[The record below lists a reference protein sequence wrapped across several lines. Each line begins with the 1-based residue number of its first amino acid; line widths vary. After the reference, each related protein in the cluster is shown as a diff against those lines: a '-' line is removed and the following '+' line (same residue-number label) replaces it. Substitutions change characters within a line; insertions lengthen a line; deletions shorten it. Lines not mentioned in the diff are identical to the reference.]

1 MNNIF
6 EDERG
11 SLLPINLKEIPFD
24 VKRVF
29 TVYNVPKDTVR
40 GDHAHYKTK
49 QYLICVK
56 GMIKVILETDKNKTT
71 ETILEKGDSIF
82 IDKLVWDSQQ
92 FLTND
97 DVMLVFAS
105 TEYNLEDYILDK
117 NIFYNIINKKL
128 K

>member
-29 TVYNVPKDTVR
+29 TVYNVPKDAVR
-40 GDHAHYKTK
+40 GDHAHYQTK

-56 GMIKVILETDKNKTT
+56 GMIKVILESGENETT
-71 ETILEKGDSIF
+71 ETILKKGDSIF

-92 FLTND
+92 FLTDD
-97 DVMLVFAS
+97 DVMLVFAN
-105 TEYNLEDYILDK
+105 TEYNFEDYILDK
-117 NIFYNIINKKL
+117 NKFYDTLRK
-128 K
+128 

>member
-29 TVYNVPKDTVR
+29 TVYNVPKDIIR
-40 GDHAHYKTK
+40 GDHAHYQTK

-56 GMIKVILETDKNKTT
+56 GMIKVILESGENETT
-71 ETILEKGDSIF
+71 ETILKKGDSIF

-92 FLTND
+92 FLTGD
-97 DVMLVFAS
+97 DVMLVFAN
-105 TEYNLEDYILDK
+105 TEYNFEDYILDK
-117 NIFYNIINKKL
+117 NKFYDILRK
-128 K
+128 

>member
-56 GMIKVILETDKNKTT
+56 GMIKVILESGEKETT
-71 ETILEKGDSIF
+71 ETILKKGDSIF

-92 FLTND
+92 FLTDD
-97 DVMLVFAS
+97 DVMLVFAN
-105 TEYNLEDYILDK
+105 TEYNFEDYILDK
-117 NIFYNIINKKL
+117 NKFYDTLRK
-128 K
+128 

>member
-29 TVYNVPKDTVR
+29 TVYNVPKDIIR
-40 GDHAHYKTK
+40 GDHAHYQTK

-56 GMIKVILETDKNKTT
+56 GMIKVILESGENETT
-71 ETILEKGDSIF
+71 ETILKKGDSIF

-92 FLTND
+92 FLTDD
-97 DVMLVFAS
+97 DVMLVFAN
-105 TEYNLEDYILDK
+105 TEYNFEDYILDK
-117 NIFYNIINKKL
+117 NKFYDILRK
-128 K
+128 

>member
-29 TVYNVPKDTVR
+29 TIYNVPKNTVR
-40 GDHAHYKTK
+40 GEHAHHQTK
-49 QYLICVK
+49 QYLVCVK
-56 GMIKVILETDKNKTT
+56 GIIKVMLESGENEIT
-71 ETILEKGDSIF
+71 ETILKKGDSIF

-92 FLTND
+92 FLTDD
-97 DVMLVFAS
+97 DVMLVFAN
-105 TEYNLEDYILDK
+105 TEYNFEDYILDK
-117 NIFYNIINKKL
+117 NKFYDILRK
-128 K
+128 

>member
-29 TVYNVPKDTVR
+29 TVYNVPKDTIR
-40 GDHAHYKTK
+40 GDHAHYQTK

-56 GMIKVILETDKNKTT
+56 GMIKVILESGENETT
-71 ETILEKGDSIF
+71 ETILKKGDSIF

-92 FLTND
+92 FLTGD
-97 DVMLVFAS
+97 DVMLVFAN
-105 TEYNLEDYILDK
+105 TEYNFEDYILDK
-117 NIFYNIINKKL
+117 TKFHDILRK
-128 K
+128 

>member
-56 GMIKVILETDKNKTT
+56 GMIKVILESGENETT
-71 ETILEKGDSIF
+71 ETILKKGDSIF

-92 FLTND
+92 FLTGD
-97 DVMLVFAS
+97 DVMLVFAN
-105 TEYNLEDYILDK
+105 TEYNFEDYILDK
-117 NIFYNIINKKL
+117 NKFYDILRK
-128 K
+128 

>member
-56 GMIKVILETDKNKTT
+56 GMIKVILESGENETT
-71 ETILEKGDSIF
+71 ETILKKGDSIF

-92 FLTND
+92 FLTDD
-97 DVMLVFAS
+97 DVMLVFAN
-105 TEYNLEDYILDK
+105 TEYNFEDYILDK
-117 NIFYNIINKKL
+117 NKFYDTLRK
-128 K
+128 